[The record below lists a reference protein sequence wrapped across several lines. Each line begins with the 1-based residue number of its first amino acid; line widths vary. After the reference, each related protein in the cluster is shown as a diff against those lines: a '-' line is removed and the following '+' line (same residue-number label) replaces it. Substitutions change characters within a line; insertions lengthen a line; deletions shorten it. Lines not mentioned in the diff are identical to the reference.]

1 MQQRA
6 IHRIPDAAE
15 PERRLRSVLILII
28 LALSSLFFAGY
39 VHFFSTAGSAGNDFF
54 VFWAAA
60 RFLQHG
66 SLAGAYDPS
75 IFYSFEHSLGV
86 LGDLRPAP
94 DGGLPFVY
102 PPHAALL
109 FLPFAHLPLRA
120 ALVVWDA
127 LSLLLYVAAGWQL
140 FRPRAAATFAALI
153 APSTVSNLIY
163 GQTGLLTGG
172 LTMLGFGLLQRAP
185 ILAGV
190 AFGLLSIKPQMAVL
204 PLLVLLLSGN
214 RPAILAAAAT
224 FLALLLA
231 SVAVFGPASWSDWLG
246 TLSGFSTAVSAHA
259 WHYQYGVT
267 VYFTLLGLGA
277 GRGLAIAVQGLVS
290 LLVLWKIVRLVRRDW
305 GPLAIMA
312 VLVGLFLAIP
322 YALVY
327 DLPVISAVCLMM
339 IAQGNRSGFL
349 DGELLLA
356 ATAWCLPLLLM
367 VLGGGNPVLALSV
380 LVGLLV
386 LILRRMKWQ
395 KAQDSV
401 PA

>member
-1 MQQRA
+1 MPQRA
-6 IHRIPDAAE
+6 IPCIPDAAE
-15 PERRLRSVLILII
+15 PERRLRSALILII

-39 VHFFSTAGSAGNDFF
+39 VYFFSTAGFAGNDFF

-66 SLAGAYDPS
+66 SLAGVYDPS
-75 IFYSFEHSLGV
+75 LFYPFEHSLGV
-86 LGDLRPAP
+86 LGDHRAAQG
-94 DGGLPFVY
+94 GGLPFVY

-109 FLPFAHLPLRA
+109 FLSFAHLPLRA

-140 FRPRAAATFAALI
+140 LRPRAAATFAALI

-204 PLLVLLLSGN
+204 PLLVLLLSGK
-214 RPAILAAAAT
+214 RPAILAAAVT
-224 FLALLLA
+224 ILALLLA

-267 VYFTLLGLGA
+267 VYFTLLDLGA
-277 GRGLAIAVQGLVS
+277 DRGLAMAAQGLVS
-290 LLVLWKIVRLVRRDW
+290 LLVLWKIVCLVRRDQ

-312 VLVGLFLAIP
+312 ALVGLFLATP

-327 DLPVISAVCLMM
+327 DLPVVSAVCLMM
-339 IAQGNRSGFL
+339 IVQGNRSGFL

-356 ATAWCLPLLLM
+356 AMAWCLPLLLT
-367 VLGGGNPVLALSV
+367 VLGGGNPALALSV
-380 LVGLLV
+380 LIGLLA
-386 LILRRMKWQ
+386 LILRRTELQ
-395 KAQDSV
+395 KAQH
-401 PA
+401 PASA